1 MKSSIGIIGG
11 GFSGCLLAHHLLEKT
26 ADLQVVIFNK
36 SSRIGPG
43 LAYQPQSSKMLLN
56 VKAGKMSAF
65 PSLPTDFVDWL
76 MEQNQ
81 FPLKTKAELSNSF
94 VGRELYGQ
102 YLETRWKNTHQKYAD
117 RISII
122 AEEVL
127 DVSKSDKEFI
137 IQTKDTIFHTQY
149 CVLATGNELP
159 RNPTIS
165 NNSFYQS
172 PNYFQ
177 NPWSI
182 DCELI
187 DDQKPILIIGTG
199 LTMVDT
205 VQLLREKKKCGTIYC
220 ISPHGFKILPQGDPE
235 NTFDGILT
243 KMKIENRLD
252 ALLTQFNIAKKEI
265 SKNKGSLEPLIN
277 YFRPYTSSLWQG
289 FTFEE
294 KSFFL
299 RHLRHK
305 WGVARHR
312 IPPLSYE
319 QINNELL
326 ENKLIILAGIIK
338 QFHEKPDGIDVVY
351 TIPSTNKEATIH
363 VASVINC
370 TGPEADISKMEQ
382 GLLAKLHNSQLI
394 QPDEL
399 KLGIQVSVNDFNI
412 KNIHNTQN
420 FYAIG
425 NLLRGELWESTAIN
439 ELREQAVQ
447 LSLQIEHAEKTKK
460 NC

>member
-11 GFSGCLLAHHLLEKT
+11 GFSGCLLAYHLLEKT
-26 ADLQVVIFNK
+26 EDLQVVIFNK

-65 PSLPTDFVDWL
+65 PSLPADFVDWL
-76 MEQNQ
+76 IQVNAYPQ
-81 FPLKTKAELSNSF
+81 KTKAEISNTFAS
-94 VGRELYGQ
+94 RELYGR
-102 YLETRWKNTHQKYAD
+102 YLETSWESTQKKYAD
-117 RISII
+117 RIRIVM
-122 AEEVL
+122 EEVI
-127 DVSKSDKEFI
+127 DVTKPEKDFLI
-137 IQTKDTIFHTQY
+137 YTKDTIFPTQY
-149 CVLATGNELP
+149 CVLATGNEIP
-159 RNPTIS
+159 RNPSIT
-165 NNSFYQS
+165 NDSFYQS
-172 PNYFQ
+172 SNYFP
-177 NPWSI
+177 NPWSVN
-182 DCELI
+182 CELI
-187 DDQKPILIIGTG
+187 DEKKPILIIGTG

-220 ISPHGFKILPQGDPE
+220 ISTHGFKILPQGDPE

-252 ALLTQFNIAKKEI
+252 ALLTQFNVAKKEI
-265 SKNKGSLEPLIN
+265 SKNKGSLELLIN
-277 YFRPYTSSLWQG
+277 YFRPYTGSLWQG
-289 FTFEE
+289 FTLEE
-294 KSFFL
+294 RSFFL

-312 IPPLSYE
+312 IPPISYE

-338 QFHEKPDGIDVVY
+338 QFHEKPYGIDVVY

-370 TGPEADISKMEQ
+370 TGPETDVSKMER

>member
-11 GFSGCLLAHHLLEKT
+11 GFSGCLLAYHLLEKT
-26 ADLQVVIFNK
+26 EDLQVVIFNK

-65 PSLPTDFVDWL
+65 PSLPADFVDWL
-76 MEQNQ
+76 IQVNAYPQ
-81 FPLKTKAELSNSF
+81 KTKAEISNTFAS
-94 VGRELYGQ
+94 RELYGR
-102 YLETRWKNTHQKYAD
+102 YLETSWESTQKKYAD
-117 RISII
+117 RIRIVM
-122 AEEVL
+122 EEVI
-127 DVSKSDKEFI
+127 DVTKPEKDFLI
-137 IQTKDTIFHTQY
+137 YTKDTIFPTQY
-149 CVLATGNELP
+149 CVLATGNEIP
-159 RNPTIS
+159 RNPSIT
-165 NNSFYQS
+165 NDSFYQS
-172 PNYFQ
+172 SNYFQ
-177 NPWSI
+177 NPWSVN
-182 DCELI
+182 CELI
-187 DDQKPILIIGTG
+187 DEKKPILIIGTG

-220 ISPHGFKILPQGDPE
+220 ISTHGFKILPQGDPE

-252 ALLTQFNIAKKEI
+252 ALLTQFNVAKKEI
-265 SKNKGSLEPLIN
+265 SKNKGSLELLIN
-277 YFRPYTSSLWQG
+277 YFRPYTGSLWQG
-289 FTFEE
+289 FTLEE
-294 KSFFL
+294 RSFFL

-312 IPPLSYE
+312 IPPISYE

-338 QFHEKPDGIDVVY
+338 QFHEKPYGIDVVY

-370 TGPEADISKMEQ
+370 TGPETDVSKMER

>member
-1 MKSSIGIIGG
+1 MKSIIGIIGG
-11 GFSGCLLAHHLLEKT
+11 GFSGCMLAHHLLEKT
-26 ADLQVVIFNK
+26 EDLQVVIFNK

-43 LAYQPQSSKMLLN
+43 LAYEPQSSNMLLN

-65 PSLPTDFVDWL
+65 PSIPSDFVDWL

-102 YLETRWKNTHQKYAD
+102 YLETRWKYTHQKYAD
-117 RISII
+117 RISVI
-122 AEEVL
+122 AEEVQ
-127 DVSKSDKEFI
+127 DVLKPDKEFI

-159 RNPTIS
+159 RNPTVS
-165 NNSFYQS
+165 NNTFYQS
-172 PNYFQ
+172 SNYFQ

-205 VQLLREKKKCGTIYC
+205 VHYLREKNKNGTIYC
-220 ISPHGFKILPQGDPE
+220 ISPHGFKILPQGEAE
-235 NTFDGILT
+235 NTFDNILH
-243 KMKIENRLD
+243 KIKIENRLD
-252 ALLTQFNIAKKEI
+252 SLLAEFNQAKKEI
-265 SKNKGSLEPLIN
+265 TKKNGSLESLIN
-277 YFRPYTSSLWQG
+277 YFRPYTGKLWQG
-289 FTFEE
+289 FTKEE

-312 IPPLSYE
+312 IPPISYE
-319 QINNELL
+319 QIKQELA
-326 ENKLIILAGIIK
+326 EKKLIILAGKIK
-338 QFHEKPDGIDVVY
+338 DFDEKTSDINVNY
-351 TIPSTNKEATIH
+351 WSQLTHT
-363 VASVINC
+363 VASMKVSCVINC
-370 TGPEADISKMEQ
+370 TGPEADVSKLPQ
-382 GLLAKLHNSQLI
+382 GLLANLYKNQLI
-394 QPDEL
+394 VPDEL
-399 KLGIQVSVNDFNI
+399 LVGIQVSVSDFRI
-412 KNIHNTQN
+412 KNTHHTEH

-439 ELREQAVQ
+439 ELREQALQ
-447 LSLQIEHAEKTKK
+447 LSQQIEHAEKTKK

>member
-1 MKSSIGIIGG
+1 MKSIIGIIGG
-11 GFSGCLLAHHLLEKT
+11 GFSGCLLAHHLLENTK
-26 ADLQVVIFNK
+26 DLQVVVFNK

-43 LAYQPQSSKMLLN
+43 LAYQPQSSTMLLN

-65 PSLPTDFVDWL
+65 PSIPTDFVDWL
-76 MEQNQ
+76 MEHNHY
-81 FPLKTKAELSNSF
+81 PLKTKTEISNSF

-102 YLETRWKNTHQKYAD
+102 YLEAIWNNTHEKYTD

-127 DVSKSDKEFI
+127 DVLKPDKEFI
-137 IQTKDTIFHTQY
+137 IQTKNNTLHAQY

-159 RNPTIS
+159 RNPSIR
-165 NNSFYQS
+165 NNSFYGS

-205 VQLLREKKKCGTIYC
+205 VHYLREKNKNGTIYC
-220 ISPHGFKILPQGDPE
+220 ISPHGFKILPQGEVE
-235 NTFDGILT
+235 NTFDSILH
-243 KMKIENRLD
+243 KIKIEDRLD
-252 ALLTQFNIAKKEI
+252 SLLAEFNLAKKEI
-265 SKNKGSLEPLIN
+265 AKKNGSLESLIN
-277 YFRPYTSSLWQG
+277 YFRPYTGKLWQG
-289 FTFEE
+289 FTTEE

-312 IPPLSYE
+312 IPPISHQ
-319 QINNELL
+319 QIKQELA
-326 ENKLIILAGIIK
+326 EKNLIILAGIIK
-338 QFHEKPDGIDVVY
+338 DFDEKTAEINVNYRSPL
-351 TIPSTNKEATIH
+351 THS
-363 VASVINC
+363 VASIKVSCVINC
-370 TGPEADISKMEQ
+370 TGPEADISKIPQ
-382 GLLAKLHNSQLI
+382 GLLAKLYKNQLI
-394 QPDEL
+394 VSDEL
-399 KLGIQVSVNDFNI
+399 LVGIQVSVSDFKV
-412 KNIHNTQN
+412 KNTHNTEH

-439 ELREQAVQ
+439 ELREQAIQ
-447 LSLQIEHAEKTKK
+447 LSIQIEHAEKIK
-460 NC
+460 NNC

>member
-43 LAYQPQSSKMLLN
+43 LAYEPQSSNMLLN

-65 PSLPTDFVDWL
+65 PSLPSDFVDWL
-76 MEQNQ
+76 IQVDAY
-81 FPLKTKAELSNSF
+81 PLKTKAEISNTFAS
-94 VGRELYGQ
+94 RELYGR
-102 YLETRWKNTHQKYAD
+102 YLETSWESTQKKYAD
-117 RISII
+117 RIRIVM
-122 AEEVL
+122 EEVI
-127 DVSKSDKEFI
+127 DVTKPEKDFLI
-137 IQTKDTIFHTQY
+137 YTKDTIFPTQY
-149 CVLATGNELP
+149 CVLATGNEIP
-159 RNPTIS
+159 RNPSIT
-165 NNSFYQS
+165 NDSFYQS
-172 PNYFQ
+172 SNYFQ
-177 NPWSI
+177 NPWSVN
-182 DCELI
+182 CELI
-187 DDQKPILIIGTG
+187 DEKKPILIIGTG

-252 ALLTQFNIAKKEI
+252 ALLTQFNVAKKEI
-265 SKNKGSLEPLIN
+265 SKNRGSLEPLIN

-289 FTFEE
+289 FNFEE

-312 IPPLSYE
+312 IPPISYE

-338 QFHEKPDGIDVVY
+338 QFHEKPYGIDVVY

-370 TGPEADISKMEQ
+370 TGPETDVSKMER

>member
-11 GFSGCLLAHHLLEKT
+11 GFSGCLLAYHLLEKT
-26 ADLQVVIFNK
+26 EDLQVVIFNK

-65 PSLPTDFVDWL
+65 PSLPADFVDWL
-76 MEQNQ
+76 IQVNAYPQ
-81 FPLKTKAELSNSF
+81 KTKAEISNTFAS
-94 VGRELYGQ
+94 RELYGR
-102 YLETRWKNTHQKYAD
+102 YLETSWESTQKKYAD
-117 RISII
+117 RIRIVM
-122 AEEVL
+122 EEVI
-127 DVSKSDKEFI
+127 DVTKPEKDFLI
-137 IQTKDTIFHTQY
+137 YTKDTIFPTQY
-149 CVLATGNELP
+149 CVLATGNEIP
-159 RNPTIS
+159 RNPSIT
-165 NNSFYQS
+165 NDSFYQS
-172 PNYFQ
+172 SNYFQ
-177 NPWSI
+177 NPWSVN
-182 DCELI
+182 CELI
-187 DDQKPILIIGTG
+187 DEKKPILIIGTG

-220 ISPHGFKILPQGDPE
+220 ISTHGFKILPQGDPE

-252 ALLTQFNIAKKEI
+252 ALLTQFNVAKKEI
-265 SKNKGSLEPLIN
+265 SKNKGSLELLIN
-277 YFRPYTSSLWQG
+277 YFRPYTGSLWQG
-289 FTFEE
+289 FTLEE
-294 KSFFL
+294 RSFFL

-312 IPPLSYE
+312 IPPISYE

-370 TGPEADISKMEQ
+370 TGPETDVSKMER

>member
-1 MKSSIGIIGG
+1 MKSIIGIIGG
-11 GFSGCLLAHHLLEKT
+11 GFSGCMLAHHLLEKT
-26 ADLQVVIFNK
+26 EDLQVVIFNK

-43 LAYQPQSSKMLLN
+43 LAYEPQSSNMLLN

-65 PSLPTDFVDWL
+65 PSIPSDFVDWL

-102 YLETRWKNTHQKYAD
+102 YLETSWKNTHQKYAD

-122 AEEVL
+122 VEEVL
-127 DVSKSDKEFI
+127 DVSKPDKEFI
-137 IQTKDTIFHTQY
+137 IQTKDTIFNTQY

-172 PNYFQ
+172 SNYFQ

-182 DCELI
+182 DADLI
-187 DDQKPILIIGTG
+187 DDKKSILIIGTG

-205 VQLLREKKKCGTIYC
+205 VHYLREKNKNGTVYC
-220 ISPHGFKILPQGDPE
+220 LSPHGFKILPQGEAE
-235 NTFDGILT
+235 NTFDSILH
-243 KMKIENRLD
+243 KITIKDRLD
-252 ALLTQFNIAKKEI
+252 ALLTEFNLAKKEI
-265 SKNKGSLEPLIN
+265 TKKNGSLESLIN
-277 YFRPYTSSLWQG
+277 YFRPYTGKLWQG
-289 FTFEE
+289 FTLEE

-312 IPPLSYE
+312 IPPISYE

-370 TGPEADISKMEQ
+370 TGPEADISKMEI
-382 GLLAKLHNSQLI
+382 GLLAKLHKSQLI
-394 QPDEL
+394 VPDKL
-399 KLGIQVSVNDFNI
+399 KLGIQVSVSDFRI
-412 KNIHNTQN
+412 KNTHQTEH

-439 ELREQAVQ
+439 ELREQAIQ